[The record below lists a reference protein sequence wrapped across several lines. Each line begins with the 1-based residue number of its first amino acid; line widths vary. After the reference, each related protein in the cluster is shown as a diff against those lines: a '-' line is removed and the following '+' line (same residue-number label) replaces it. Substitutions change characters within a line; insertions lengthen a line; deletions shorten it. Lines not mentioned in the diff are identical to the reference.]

1 MNRLADLLIQMNSAR
16 LPDDYIQL
24 QVEAFVSDL
33 KLDMEMIE
41 PQPPQL
47 KVQSPL
53 FCYCESPS
61 ERESC
66 QYNGSCI
73 VI

>member
-1 MNRLADLLIQMNSAR
+1 MNRLADLLVQMNRER

-24 QVEAFVSDL
+24 QVEAFVNDL

-41 PQPPQL
+41 PKHVQL
-47 KVQSPL
+47 KVQPPL
-53 FCYCESPS
+53 FCQCESPG

-73 VI
+73 QI